1 MSRKEQETLIAQD
14 PRYGNVVCRCETV
27 TEGEIVAA
35 CHARI
40 PARTYD
46 ALKRRT
52 RIGTGRCQ
60 GSFDTP
66 LVIEIMARELGV
78 SPLEIT
84 KKGGGSRFLLRK
96 TKEVAE

>member
-1 MSRKEQETLIAQD
+1 
-14 PRYGNVVCRCETV
+14 VVCRCETV

-35 CHARI
+35 CHRPI

-46 ALKRRT
+46 AVKRRT
-52 RIGTGRCQ
+52 RVGTGRCQ
-60 GSFDTP
+60 AGFDTP

-84 KKGGGSRFLLRK
+84 KKGPGSPFLRRR
-96 TKEVAE
+96 TKEVPT